1 MGLNPNE
8 DSTNRGFIL
17 GSEREVMKTA
27 LTEALFLEVK
37 GKFLS
42 TLRNVVLKNKVV
54 PQMIVNWDQTG
65 INVVPASTWTMAE
78 EGSSRVPIAGLGDK

>member
-1 MGLNPNE
+1 MQKMKLVKQRG
-8 DSTNRGFIL
+8 STQ
-17 GSEREVMKTA
+17 MKTA

-37 GKFLS
+37 GKFPS
-42 TLRNVVLKNKVV
+42 TLCNVVLKNKVI

-65 INVVPASTWTMAE
+65 INIVPASTWTMAE